1 MLSNTE
7 MFATVECSLLLR
19 LGFYSGTVPSNF
31 NSRKCENDK
40 LILPVQFAQKHTKLY
55 IARICRYLK

>member
-7 MFATVECSLLLR
+7 MFATVERSCLLR
-19 LGFYSGTVPSNF
+19 LCFCYSGTVPSNF

-55 IARICRYLK
+55 IESVTT

>member
-19 LGFYSGTVPSNF
+19 LGFCYSGTVPSNF
-31 NSRKCENDK
+31 NSRKSENDK
-40 LILPVQFAQKHTKLY
+40 LILPAQFAQKHTKLY
-55 IARICRYLK
+55 IESVTT